1 MPHRPALPLAA
12 LLAGVALLASACSLA
27 DLPGPERED
36 RVAPPPHAHRAPRKP
51 GPTWATAAPV
61 RVVMNDRFRY
71 RPSSIVV
78 RAGRRVTFSVTNAG
92 KLPHEFILG
101 DRATQLDHERQMQA
115 MPADGEHMHD
125 HTHGDAAGGLT
136 VPPGQTRRLT
146 RTFQHPGVVLY
157 GCHVLGH
164 WAAGMRGTIV
174 VLAPDQHLPLSA
186 LHAEPDT
193 SRTASAA
200 WSRRSRLTSSPLV
213 GGTGVMRAMGF
224 PARVT
229 T

>member
-1 MPHRPALPLAA
+1 MPHRRALPLAA

-27 DLPGPERED
+27 DLPGRERED
-36 RVAPPPHAHRAPRKP
+36 PAAAPPHAHRSPSKP
-51 GPTWATAAPV
+51 GPTVANAAPV

-78 RAGRRVTFSVTNAG
+78 RAGRRVTFAVTNAG

-115 MPADGEHMHD
+115 MPVGGEHLHMDAHTQAMAD
-125 HTHGDAAGGLT
+125 HAMADYAAEGAGLT

-146 RTFQHPGVVLY
+146 WTFHDPGVVLY

-164 WAAGMRGTIV
+164 WAAGMRGTIL
-174 VLAPDQHLPLSA
+174 VLSPDQRPPLSA
-186 LHAEPDT
+186 V
-193 SRTASAA
+193 R
-200 WSRRSRLTSSPLV
+200 
-213 GGTGVMRAMGF
+213 G
-224 PARVT
+224 
-229 T
+229 